1 MQDPRLMGLPR
12 VDERHYYYEALNQD
26 FNLEEVVICKG
37 TELPEVKLYIFT
49 GGLATL
55 LALGKHQCMQ

>member
-1 MQDPRLMGLPR
+1 MGLPR

-55 LALGKHQCMQ
+55 LTLATVDTVQ